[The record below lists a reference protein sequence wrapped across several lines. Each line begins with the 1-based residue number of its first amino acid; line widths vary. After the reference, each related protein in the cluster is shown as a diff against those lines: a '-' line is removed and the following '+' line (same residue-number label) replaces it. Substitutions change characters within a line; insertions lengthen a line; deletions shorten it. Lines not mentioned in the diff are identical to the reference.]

1 MKLESKLGL
10 STGFLIAAMLTS
22 AYTAHVHIEEANRLS
37 TTIVTKRIPA
47 VMDLRDIRIH
57 VSGSIRSL
65 ESYILF
71 GVDRQSAAA
80 FSNERYDTWNNAE
93 LSMAELLHNAQTFD
107 LGDDRARIAAI
118 NADMN
123 SLQLLEMKV
132 EQLQS
137 LHTSEG
143 STQAY
148 DLLRNQI
155 MTLDNTLYSGLTQ
168 VVTSQMAQ
176 VNDEEAQL
184 QRANHS
190 ILVTLW
196 LATVIGAIAGG
207 LLSFLLAR
215 RITRA
220 IGLVAERANAIAS
233 GDLTGNALGLH
244 SRDQIGTLAV
254 AMQQM
259 QSNLAGIIGT
269 VVHTAGTLTGSAVS
283 MGSASDHI
291 HRRIDQ
297 QSQQTQQAATAM
309 QEMSAS
315 IAEVSRHT
323 QSAAETARNAAET
336 ARDGGVIVK
345 QVLGSMDSI
354 ALAVSETSAT
364 IGLLG
369 DDSHRISQI
378 VTVIEEIARKTNL
391 LALNA
396 AIEAARAG
404 DQGRG
409 FAVVAGEVR
418 RLAESTAKA
427 TGEIASMIKGIQ
439 DRTHTAIA
447 SMESGTDTVQQG
459 VITTNRAGEALER
472 IIGMAERVDR
482 MITQIAIAASQQ
494 AVAADQSS
502 ASLDEI
508 HSLSHE
514 NLSEMATTAA
524 GIESLRTTAV
534 ALEQQVDRFSLQTLS
549 GSAVQSPGSRQH
561 TIPLSTRH
569 KPEGPV
575 FLPSPAI
582 VPAATP
588 SYPV

>member
-22 AYTAHVHIEEANRLS
+22 AFAAHVHIEEANRLS
-37 TTIVTKRIPA
+37 TTIVTKRVPI
-47 VMDLRDIRIH
+47 VMDLRDIRVH
-57 VSGSIRSL
+57 LGGSIRSL
-65 ESYILF
+65 ESYMLF
-71 GVDRQSAAA
+71 SDDQQSAAL
-80 FSNERYDTWNNAE
+80 FSNERYDTWNSAE
-93 LSMAELLHNAQTFD
+93 LSMAELLRNAQTFD
-107 LGDDRARIAAI
+107 LGDDRPRIEAI
-118 NADMN
+118 NRDMI
-123 SLQLLEMKV
+123 SLKQLEAKV

-137 LHTSEG
+137 LHTPEG
-143 STQAY
+143 SVQAHE
-148 DLLRNQI
+148 LLRNQI
-155 MTLDNTLYSGLTQ
+155 MALDNSLYSSLTQ

-176 VNDEEAQL
+176 VNDEDGQL
-184 QRANHS
+184 QHARHS

-196 LATVIGAIAGG
+196 LATIVGAIAGG

-215 RITRA
+215 RITKA
-220 IGLVAERANAIAS
+220 VGLVVERANAIAS
-233 GDLTGNALGLH
+233 GDLTGDALDVR
-244 SRDQIGTLAV
+244 SRDQIGALAV

-259 QSNLAGIIGT
+259 QTNLAGIIGT

-283 MGSASDHI
+283 MRSASDHI
-291 HRRIDQ
+291 HSRIDQ

-336 ARDGGVIVK
+336 ARDGGLIVT
-345 QVLGSMDSI
+345 QVLGSMHSI
-354 ALAVSETSAT
+354 ATAVSETSTT

-369 DDSHRISQI
+369 EDSHRISQI
-378 VTVIEEIARKTNL
+378 VTVIDEIARKTNL

-404 DQGRG
+404 DHGRG

-427 TGEIASMIKGIQ
+427 TGEIAGMIKGIQ
-439 DRTHTAIA
+439 DRTLTAIA
-447 SMESGTDTVQQG
+447 SMESGTGTVQQG
-459 VITTNRAGEALER
+459 VITTNQAGEALER

-502 ASLDEI
+502 ANLDEI

-514 NLSEMATTAA
+514 NLTEMATTAT
-524 GIESLRTTAV
+524 GIESLRTTV
-534 ALEQQVDRFSLQTLS
+534 VTLEQQVARFNLQSFAVLPPTAPHS
-549 GSAVQSPGSRQH
+549 MSASPSVLLAANLAGAV
-561 TIPLSTRH
+561 PL
-569 KPEGPV
+569 PN
-575 FLPSPAI
+575 
-582 VPAATP
+582 
-588 SYPV
+588 